1 MLRLPR
7 VYPILDSAAL
17 EARGFSLERAAAAIL
32 AGGAKILQIRR
43 KGHWPRD
50 FVDEARRVRERCRAE
65 DALFVVND
73 RADFAALLDAAL
85 HVGQDDLAPVDAR
98 KVIGPGRVLGFSTHN
113 DVQLLAAESEPVDY
127 LALGPV
133 FATRSKEN
141 PDPEI
146 GLERWAAW
154 RQRTDRP
161 VVAIGG
167 ITRANARAVLSAG
180 ADSVAVIGDLM
191 PDDRTQKVA
200 GEESLRRRMEE
211 WRQLA
216 G

>member
-7 VYPILDSAAL
+7 VYPILDCAAL
-17 EARGFSLERAAAAIL
+17 EARGLSVERAAGAMI

-50 FVDEARRVRERCRAE
+50 FVEEARRVRERCRA
-65 DALFVVND
+65 DGVLFVVND
-73 RADFAALLDAAL
+73 RADFAELLDAAL
-85 HVGQDDLAPVDAR
+85 HVGQDDLTPSEAR
-98 KVIGPGRVLGFSTHN
+98 KLIGPGRALGFSTHN
-113 DVQLLAAESEPVDY
+113 EAQLLAGVKEPVDY

-154 RQRTDRP
+154 RKRTDRP

-167 ITRANARAVLSAG
+167 ITRSNALDVLSAG
-180 ADSVAVIGDLM
+180 ADSVAVIGDLIHEE
-191 PDDRTQKVA
+191 A
-200 GEESLRRRMEE
+200 SEESLRRRMEE